1 MFLLPIL
8 LATTIATKA
17 DVPRVTATE
26 LQALMDKGE
35 AVAMDVRGSVPYELG
50 HIKDAVWLPL
60 GLMAQRFGELPQ
72 DKLIVAY
79 CTCKAE
85 ETSLEAAMLLS
96 QQHGFQRVAVL
107 HGGYPAWKDAGL
119 PIEADQT
126 VEFAESTPGGA
137 SASRGGRL
145 APPAAVSCDRNEL
158 TSYAGKVKSYKRQ
171 RGKTVLVIDTSA
183 GTSADTSADTTER
196 VTLLHKGTDDPS
208 RFYLIAGTP
217 FTSRDWSRI
226 ERRKGELHPN
236 MSAVAWVCS
245 NGTSIIDWRP
255 GTTFSGAE

>member
-1 MFLLPIL
+1 MFLTSIL
-8 LATTIATKA
+8 LAAAITVKA
-17 DVPRVTATE
+17 DVPRVTPAE
-26 LQALMDKGE
+26 LKALMDKGE
-35 AVAMDVRGSVPYELG
+35 AVAIDVRGSVPYELG
-50 HIKDAVWLPL
+50 HIKGAIWLPL
-60 GLMAQRFGELPQ
+60 GLVAQRFGELPQ

-96 QQHGFQRVAVL
+96 RQHGFERVAVL

-119 PIEADQT
+119 PVEVIQA
-126 VEFAESTPGGA
+126 VEFDESAPGGA

-145 APPAAVSCDRNEL
+145 APPAAVSCDRNQL
-158 TSYAGKVKSYKRQ
+158 TSYAGKVQSYKRQ
-171 RGKTVLVIDTSA
+171 RGKTVLVLDTSA
-183 GTSADTSADTTER
+183 GTTER
-196 VTLLHKGTDDPS
+196 VTILHKGTDDPS

-255 GTTFSGAE
+255 GTTFTGAE